1 MSSAA
6 DVGSKR
12 SRVSLGALKP
22 LAPYAL
28 AHRGRIGL
36 ALIALTVASAATL
49 VVPIAVRRMIDFG
62 FSDSNAGLIRAYFL
76 AMIGV
81 VAVLALAS
89 GARYYL
95 VMTLGERVVADLR
108 ADLFGHLT
116 RLDPSFFDA
125 EKTGDIASRLSADTT
140 QLKATFGSS
149 ASLALRNLFL
159 FVGAMTMMVVTSPKL
174 SAFVLAAIPIIVLP
188 LYAAGRSVRERSR
201 RAQDRL
207 ADATAFATE
216 SLSAVRVMQS
226 FLAERFTASRYRE
239 AAFGAYEAA
248 RTMTQARAI
257 VTAAAIFLAFGSVV
271 VVLWLGAQEVIARK
285 MTGGTLSQFVLFAV
299 FGAGALGQLSE
310 VWNEVSQA
318 AGAAGRIGEIMAVKP
333 RIVAPPQPLRLAK
346 PVRGEFAFQNVC
358 FAYPGRED
366 DAVLRDVSFRI
377 APGETVAIVGPSGA
391 GKSTLFQ
398 LALRFYDPASG
409 AVTLDGVDVSK
420 LDPAD
425 LRAEIAL
432 VPQDAFIFGATVADN
447 IAYGAPGATREA
459 VVAAAQQAA
468 ADGFISNLPRGYDT
482 QLGERGVTLSG
493 GERQRIAIARAILK
507 NAPVL
512 LLDEATSALDAENE
526 TLVQGALET
535 LMKGRSTLVIAH
547 RLATIVNADRI
558 FVIEAGRLV
567 EEGSHASL
575 MAANGLYARL
585 ARLQFETGAAA
596 LTAVARPVGAVWR
609 ARIRLDSWASATY
622 LRAFGLRHAGSRRR
636 GFGADRAFSRGW
648 APKPVT
654 TQSRSWS

>member
-1 MSSAA
+1 MPSAA
-6 DVGSKR
+6 DTGSKR

-22 LAPYAL
+22 LAPYAF
-28 AHRGRIGL
+28 AHRTRIVL
-36 ALIALTVASAATL
+36 ALIALTIASAATL

-62 FSDSNAGLIRAYFL
+62 FSAANAGLIHAYFF

-95 VMTLGERVVADLR
+95 VMTLGERVIADLR
-108 ADLFGHLT
+108 ADLFTHLT
-116 RLDPSFFDA
+116 RLDPSFFDT

-159 FVGAMTMMVVTSPKL
+159 FVGAITMMVVTSPKL
-174 SAFVLAAIPIIVLP
+174 SAFVVAAIPVIVLP
-188 LYAAGRSVRERSR
+188 LYAAGRSVRQRSR

-207 ADATAFATE
+207 AEATAFAAE
-216 SLSAVRVMQS
+216 SLSAVRVMHS
-226 FLAERFTASRYRE
+226 FLAENFTAGRYRE

-248 RTMTQARAI
+248 RAMSQARAL
-257 VTAAAIFLAFGSVV
+257 VTAAALFLAFGSVV
-271 VVLWLGAQEVIARK
+271 VVLKFGAQEVIAGR
-285 MTGGTLSQFVLFAV
+285 MTGGALSQFVLFAV

-333 RIVAPPQPLRLAK
+333 RIVAPAQPLKLAK
-346 PVRGEFAFQNVC
+346 PVRGDLSFLNVS

-366 DAVLRDVSFRI
+366 DSVLRDVSFRI
-377 APGETVAIVGPSGA
+377 APGEVVAIVGPSGA

-409 AVTLDGVDVSK
+409 KVRLDGVDISR
-420 LDPAD
+420 LDPAS

-459 VVAAAQQAA
+459 VVDAARQAA
-468 ADGFISNLPRGYDT
+468 ADSFIAALPQGYDT
-482 QLGERGVTLSG
+482 PLGERGVTLSG

-507 NAPVL
+507 DAPVL
-512 LLDEATSALDAENE
+512 LLDEATSALDAESE

-547 RLATIVNADRI
+547 RLATIVNAHRI
-558 FVIEAGRLV
+558 LVIEAGRLV

-585 ARLQFETGAAA
+585 ARLQFKTGAAA
-596 LTAVARPVGAVWR
+596 LTAAAE
-609 ARIRLDSWASATY
+609 AA
-622 LRAFGLRHAGSRRR
+622 
-636 GFGADRAFSRGW
+636 
-648 APKPVT
+648 
-654 TQSRSWS
+654 Q

>member
-1 MSSAA
+1 MS
-6 DVGSKR
+6 R
-12 SRVSLGALKP
+12 SRALKP
-22 LAPYAL
+22 LAPYAF
-28 AHRGRIGL
+28 AHRARIVL
-36 ALIALTVASAATL
+36 ALIALAIASAATL

-108 ADLFGHLT
+108 ADLFSHLT
-116 RLDPSFFDA
+116 CLDPSFFDG

-159 FVGAMTMMVVTSPKL
+159 FVGAITMMVFTSPKL
-174 SAFVLAAIPIIVLP
+174 SAFVLAAIPVIVLP

-226 FLAERFTASRYRE
+226 FLAEKFTASRYRE

-248 RTMTQARAI
+248 RAMTQARAI

-271 VVLWLGAQEVIARK
+271 VVLWLGAQEVIAGS
-285 MTGGTLSQFVLFAV
+285 MTGGALSQFVLFAV

-333 RIVAPPQPLRLAK
+333 RIVAPAQPVKLAK
-346 PVRGEFAFQNVC
+346 PVRGELAFHDVR
-358 FAYPGRED
+358 FAYPGRHD
-366 DAVLRDVSFRI
+366 DSVLRDVSFRV

-398 LALRFYDPASG
+398 LALRFYDPGSG
-409 AVTLDGVDVSK
+409 SVMLDGVDISK

-459 VVAAAQQAA
+459 VVAAAKQAA
-468 ADGFISNLPRGYDT
+468 ADDFISAMPQGYDT
-482 QLGERGVTLSG
+482 ALGERGVTLSG

-512 LLDEATSALDAENE
+512 LLDEATSALDAESE

-547 RLATIVNADRI
+547 RLATIVNAHRI
-558 FVIEAGRLV
+558 LVIEAGRLV

-596 LTAVARPVGAVWR
+596 LTAAAE
-609 ARIRLDSWASATY
+609 AA
-622 LRAFGLRHAGSRRR
+622 
-636 GFGADRAFSRGW
+636 
-648 APKPVT
+648 
-654 TQSRSWS
+654 Q

>member
-1 MSSAA
+1 MSSA
-6 DVGSKR
+6 DTGSKR
-12 SRVSLGALKP
+12 SRVSLNALKP
-22 LAPYAL
+22 LLPYAL
-28 AHRGRIGL
+28 AHRVRIVL
-36 ALIALTVASAATL
+36 AVIALTIASAATL

-62 FSDSNAGLIRAYFL
+62 FSDSNTGLIRAYFL

-81 VAVLALAS
+81 VAVLAVAS

-108 ADLFGHLT
+108 ADLFSHLT
-116 RLDPSFFDA
+116 RLDPSFFDS

-159 FVGAMTMMVVTSPKL
+159 FVGAISMMVVTSPKL

-207 ADATAFATE
+207 AEATAFATE

-248 RTMTQARAI
+248 RAMTQARAI

-271 VVLWLGAQEVIARK
+271 VVLWFGAQEVVAGQ

-318 AGAAGRIGEIMAVKP
+318 AGAAGRIGEIMAVEP
-333 RIVAPPQPLRLAK
+333 RIVAPPRPIKLAK
-346 PVRGEFAFQNVC
+346 PVRGGLAFRDVR

-366 DAVLRDVSFRI
+366 NVLQDVNFRV

-398 LALRFYDPASG
+398 LALRFYDPLQG
-409 AVTLDGVDVSK
+409 EVTLDGIDISK
-420 LDPAD
+420 IDPAD

-432 VPQDAFIFGATVADN
+432 VPQDAFIFGASVADN
-447 IAYGAPGATREA
+447 IAYGSPAATREA
-459 VVAAAQQAA
+459 VVIAAKQAA
-468 ADGFISNLPRGYDT
+468 ADAFIAALPQGYDT
-482 QLGERGVTLSG
+482 LLGERGVTLSG
-493 GERQRIAIARAILK
+493 GERQRIAIARALLK
-507 NAPVL
+507 DAPVL
-512 LLDEATSALDAENE
+512 LLDEATSALDAESE
-526 TLVQGALET
+526 TLVQGALEM

-547 RLATIVNADRI
+547 RLATIVSAHRI
-558 FVIEAGRLV
+558 LVIEAGRVV

-596 LTAVARPVGAVWR
+596 LTAAA
-609 ARIRLDSWASATY
+609 
-622 LRAFGLRHAGSRRR
+622 
-636 GFGADRAFSRGW
+636 
-648 APKPVT
+648 
-654 TQSRSWS
+654 Q

>member
-6 DVGSKR
+6 DAGSKG

-22 LAPYAL
+22 LAPYAF
-28 AHRGRIGL
+28 AHRGRIAL
-36 ALIALTVASAATL
+36 ALIALTIASAATL
-49 VVPIAVRRMIDFG
+49 VVPIAVRRMIDYG
-62 FSDSNAGLIRAYFL
+62 FSDANAGLIRAYFL

-108 ADLFGHLT
+108 ADFFTHLT

-159 FVGAMTMMVVTSPKL
+159 FVGAITMMVVTSPKL
-174 SAFVLAAIPIIVLP
+174 SAFVLAAIPVIVLP

-207 ADATAFATE
+207 ADATAFAAE

-226 FLAERFTASRYRE
+226 FLAEGFTAGRYRD

-248 RTMTQARAI
+248 RAMTQARAL
-257 VTAAAIFLAFGSVV
+257 VTAAALFLAFGSVV
-271 VVLWLGAQEVIARK
+271 VVLWLGAQEVIARR
-285 MTGGTLSQFVLFAV
+285 MTGGALSQFVLFAV

-333 RIVAPPQPLRLAK
+333 RIVAPPKPLRLAK
-346 PVRGEFAFQNVC
+346 PVRGEFAFQSVC
-358 FAYPGRED
+358 FAYTGRED

-398 LALRFYDPASG
+398 LALRFYDPSSG
-409 AVTLDGVDVSK
+409 ALTLDGIDVSK

-432 VPQDAFIFGATVADN
+432 VPQDAFIFGASVADN
-447 IAYGAPGATREA
+447 IAYGAAGATREA
-459 VVAAAQQAA
+459 VVTAAQQAA
-468 ADGFISNLPRGYDT
+468 AEGFISALPQGYDT
-482 QLGERGVTLSG
+482 PLGERGVTLSG

-512 LLDEATSALDAENE
+512 LLDEATSALDAESE

-558 FVIEAGRLV
+558 LVIEAGRLV
-567 EEGSHASL
+567 EEGAHASL

-596 LTAVARPVGAVWR
+596 LTAEAA
-609 ARIRLDSWASATY
+609 
-622 LRAFGLRHAGSRRR
+622 
-636 GFGADRAFSRGW
+636 
-648 APKPVT
+648 
-654 TQSRSWS
+654 Q

>member
-1 MSSAA
+1 MSSA
-6 DVGSKR
+6 DTGSKR
-12 SRVSLGALKP
+12 SRVSLSALKP
-22 LAPYAL
+22 LAPYAFV
-28 AHRGRIGL
+28 HRTRIVL
-36 ALIALTVASAATL
+36 ALIALAIASAATL

-62 FSDSNAGLIRAYFL
+62 FSDANAGLIRAYFL

-108 ADLFGHLT
+108 ADLFSHLT
-116 RLDPSFFDA
+116 RLDPSFFDG

-159 FVGAMTMMVVTSPKL
+159 FVGAITMMVFTSPKL

-226 FLAERFTASRYRE
+226 FLAEKFTASRYRE

-248 RTMTQARAI
+248 RAMTQARAI

-271 VVLWLGAQEVIARK
+271 VVLWLGAQEVIAGG
-285 MTGGTLSQFVLFAV
+285 MTGGALSQFVLFAV

-333 RIVAPPQPLRLAK
+333 RIVAPAQPVKLAK
-346 PVRGEFAFQNVC
+346 PVRGELAFHDVH
-358 FAYPGRED
+358 FAYPGRHD
-366 DAVLRDVSFRI
+366 DSVLRDVSFCV

-398 LALRFYDPASG
+398 LALRFYDPGSG
-409 AVTLDGVDVSK
+409 SVMLDGVDISK

-459 VVAAAQQAA
+459 VVAAAKQAA
-468 ADGFISNLPRGYDT
+468 ADDFISAMPQGYDT
-482 QLGERGVTLSG
+482 ALGERGVTLSG

-512 LLDEATSALDAENE
+512 LLDEATSALDAESE

-547 RLATIVNADRI
+547 RLATIVNAHRI
-558 FVIEAGRLV
+558 LVIEAGRLV
-567 EEGSHASL
+567 EEGSHGSL

-596 LTAVARPVGAVWR
+596 LTAAAE
-609 ARIRLDSWASATY
+609 AA
-622 LRAFGLRHAGSRRR
+622 
-636 GFGADRAFSRGW
+636 
-648 APKPVT
+648 
-654 TQSRSWS
+654 Q

>member
-116 RLDPSFFDA
+116 RLEPSFFDA

-226 FLAERFTASRYRE
+226 FLAERFTASRYRG

-285 MTGGTLSQFVLFAV
+285 ITGGTLSQFVLFAV

-346 PVRGEFAFQNVC
+346 PVRGEFAFQSVC

-409 AVTLDGVDVSK
+409 VVTLDGVDVSN
-420 LDPAD
+420 LHPAD

-558 FVIEAGRLV
+558 LVIEAGRLV

-596 LTAVARPVGAVWR
+596 LTAVAA
-609 ARIRLDSWASATY
+609 A
-622 LRAFGLRHAGSRRR
+622 
-636 GFGADRAFSRGW
+636 
-648 APKPVT
+648 
-654 TQSRSWS
+654 Q

>member
-1 MSSAA
+1 MSSADA
-6 DVGSKR
+6 GSKR
-12 SRVSLGALKP
+12 SRVSLGALRP
-22 LAPYAL
+22 LAPYAF
-28 AHRGRIGL
+28 AHRARIAL
-36 ALIALTVASAATL
+36 ALIALAIASAATL

-62 FSDSNAGLIRAYFL
+62 FSDANTDLIRAYFL

-108 ADLFGHLT
+108 ADLFSHLT
-116 RLDPSFFDA
+116 RLDPSFFDG

-159 FVGAMTMMVVTSPKL
+159 FVGAITMMVFTSPKL

-226 FLAERFTASRYRE
+226 FLAEKFTASRYRE

-257 VTAAAIFLAFGSVV
+257 VTAAALFLAFGSVV
-271 VVLWLGAQEVIARK
+271 VVLWLGAQEVVARK

-333 RIVAPPQPLRLAK
+333 RIVAPSQPLKLAK
-346 PVRGEFAFQNVC
+346 PVRGELAFHDVC

-366 DAVLRDVSFRI
+366 GAVLRDVSFRV

-398 LALRFYDPASG
+398 LALRFYDPGIGS
-409 AVTLDGVDVSK
+409 VMLDGIDISK
-420 LDPAD
+420 LDPVD
-425 LRAEIAL
+425 LRGEIAL

-447 IAYGAPGATREA
+447 IAYGAPGATRDA
-459 VVAAAQQAA
+459 VVAAAKQAA
-468 ADGFISNLPRGYDT
+468 ADGFISALPQGYDT
-482 QLGERGVTLSG
+482 ALGERGVTLSG

-512 LLDEATSALDAENE
+512 LLDEATSALDAESE

-535 LMKGRSTLVIAH
+535 LMKGRATLVIAH
-547 RLATIVNADRI
+547 RLATIVNAHRI
-558 FVIEAGRLV
+558 LVIEAGRLV

-596 LTAVARPVGAVWR
+596 LTAHSEAA
-609 ARIRLDSWASATY
+609 
-622 LRAFGLRHAGSRRR
+622 
-636 GFGADRAFSRGW
+636 
-648 APKPVT
+648 
-654 TQSRSWS
+654 Q

>member
-1 MSSAA
+1 MSSADA
-6 DVGSKR
+6 GAKR
-12 SRVSLGALKP
+12 SRVSLGALKA

-28 AHRGRIGL
+28 AHRGRIAL
-36 ALIALTVASAATL
+36 ALIALTIASGAML
-49 VVPIAVRRMIDFG
+49 VVPVAVRRMIDFG
-62 FSDSNAGLIRAYFL
+62 FSDANAGIIRAYFL

-95 VMTLGERVVADLR
+95 VMTLGEGVVADLR
-108 ADLFGHLT
+108 ADLFTHLT
-116 RLDPSFFDA
+116 RLDASFFDA

-159 FVGAMTMMVVTSPKL
+159 FVGAITMMVVTSPKL

-207 ADATAFATE
+207 AEATAFATE

-226 FLAERFTASRYRE
+226 FLAERFTAGRYRA

-248 RTMTQARAI
+248 RAMAQARAL
-257 VTAAAIFLAFGSVV
+257 VTAAALFLAFGSVV
-271 VVLWLGAQEVIARK
+271 VVLWLGAREVIAHR
-285 MTGGTLSQFVLFAV
+285 MTGGALSQFVLFAV

-333 RIVAPPQPLRLAK
+333 RIVAPAAPLKLAK
-346 PVRGEFAFQNVC
+346 PVRGEFAFRNVS
-358 FAYPGRED
+358 FAYPNRED
-366 DAVLRDVSFRI
+366 DVLSEVNFRV
-377 APGETVAIVGPSGA
+377 APGEVVAIVGPSGA

-409 AVTLDGVDVSK
+409 AVTLDGVDIAK
-420 LDPAD
+420 LNPAD

-432 VPQDAFIFGATVADN
+432 VPQDAFIFGASVAEN

-459 VVAAAQQAA
+459 VVAAARQAA
-468 ADGFISNLPRGYDT
+468 ADGFISALPQGYDT
-482 QLGERGVTLSG
+482 LLGERGATLSG
-493 GERQRIAIARAILK
+493 GERQRIAIARALLK
-507 NAPVL
+507 DAPVL
-512 LLDEATSALDAENE
+512 LLDEATSALDAESE

-535 LMKGRSTLVIAH
+535 LMNGRSTLVIAH
-547 RLATIVNADRI
+547 RLATIVNAHRI
-558 FVIEAGRLV
+558 LVIEAGRIV

-596 LTAVARPVGAVWR
+596 LTAR
-609 ARIRLDSWASATY
+609 AEAA
-622 LRAFGLRHAGSRRR
+622 
-636 GFGADRAFSRGW
+636 
-648 APKPVT
+648 
-654 TQSRSWS
+654 Q

>member
-6 DVGSKR
+6 DAGSKR
-12 SRVSLGALKP
+12 SRVALGALKP
-22 LAPYAL
+22 LAPYAF
-28 AHRGRIGL
+28 AHRGRIAL
-36 ALIALTVASAATL
+36 ALIALTIASAATL

-62 FSDSNAGLIRAYFL
+62 FSDSNASLIRAYFL

-108 ADLFGHLT
+108 ADLFSHLT
-116 RLDPSFFDA
+116 RLDPSFFDG

-140 QLKATFGSS
+140 QLKASFGSS

-159 FVGAMTMMVVTSPKL
+159 FVGAITMMVFTSPKL

-207 ADATAFATE
+207 AEATAFATE

-226 FLAERFTASRYRE
+226 FLAEKFTASRYRD

-248 RTMTQARAI
+248 RAMSEARAF
-257 VTAAAIFLAFGSVV
+257 VTAAALFLAFGSVV
-271 VVLWLGAQEVIARK
+271 VVLWLGAQEVIAHQ
-285 MTGGTLSQFVLFAV
+285 MTGGALSQFVLFAV

-333 RIVAPPQPLRLAK
+333 RIVAPAQPLKLAK
-346 PVRGEFAFQNVC
+346 PVRGELAFHNVC
-358 FAYPGRED
+358 FAYPGRAD
-366 DAVLRDVSFRI
+366 GAVLRDVSFRV
-377 APGETVAIVGPSGA
+377 APGDTVAIVGPSGA

-398 LALRFYDPASG
+398 LALKFYDPASG
-409 AVTLDGVDVSK
+409 AVMLDGVEISK

-425 LRAEIAL
+425 LRADIAL

-459 VVAAAQQAA
+459 VVAAAKLAA
-468 ADGFISNLPRGYDT
+468 ADGFISALPQGYDT
-482 QLGERGVTLSG
+482 ALGERGVTLSG
-493 GERQRIAIARAILK
+493 GERQRIAIARALLK
-507 NAPVL
+507 DAPVL
-512 LLDEATSALDAENE
+512 LLDEATSALDAESE

-547 RLATIVNADRI
+547 RLATIVNAHRI
-558 FVIEAGRLV
+558 LVIEAGSLV

-596 LTAVARPVGAVWR
+596 LTAAA
-609 ARIRLDSWASATY
+609 
-622 LRAFGLRHAGSRRR
+622 
-636 GFGADRAFSRGW
+636 
-648 APKPVT
+648 
-654 TQSRSWS
+654 Q

>member
-6 DVGSKR
+6 DAGSKR

-28 AHRGRIGL
+28 AHRGRIAL
-36 ALIALTVASAATL
+36 ALIALAIASGATL

-62 FSDSNAGLIRAYFL
+62 FSDANAGLIRAYFL

-108 ADLFGHLT
+108 ADLFSHLT
-116 RLDPSFFDA
+116 RLDPSFFDG

-159 FVGAMTMMVVTSPKL
+159 FVGAITMMVVTSPKL

-248 RTMTQARAI
+248 RAMTQARAF
-257 VTAAAIFLAFGSVV
+257 VTAAALFLAFGSVV
-271 VVLWLGAQEVIARK
+271 VVLWLGAQEVIAHR
-285 MTGGTLSQFVLFAV
+285 MTGGALSQFVLFAV

-333 RIVAPPQPLRLAK
+333 RIVAPAAAARSSRSPSAASSLSTMSPLLIPGARTIPSCATSSFR
-346 PVRGEFAFQNVC
+346 VA
-358 FAYPGRED
+358 PGRD
-366 DAVLRDVSFRI
+366 GRHRRPIGRRQIDVVP
-377 APGETVAIVGPSGA
+377 AGA
-391 GKSTLFQ
+391 RGSTI
-398 LALRFYDPASG
+398 P
-409 AVTLDGVDVSK
+409 
-420 LDPAD
+420 
-425 LRAEIAL
+425 
-432 VPQDAFIFGATVADN
+432 
-447 IAYGAPGATREA
+447 
-459 VVAAAQQAA
+459 
-468 ADGFISNLPRGYDT
+468 
-482 QLGERGVTLSG
+482 
-493 GERQRIAIARAILK
+493 
-507 NAPVL
+507 
-512 LLDEATSALDAENE
+512 
-526 TLVQGALET
+526 
-535 LMKGRSTLVIAH
+535 
-547 RLATIVNADRI
+547 
-558 FVIEAGRLV
+558 
-567 EEGSHASL
+567 
-575 MAANGLYARL
+575 
-585 ARLQFETGAAA
+585 
-596 LTAVARPVGAVWR
+596 
-609 ARIRLDSWASATY
+609 
-622 LRAFGLRHAGSRRR
+622 
-636 GFGADRAFSRGW
+636 
-648 APKPVT
+648 
-654 TQSRSWS
+654 

>member
-1 MSSAA
+1 MSSATA
-6 DVGSKR
+6 GSKR

-28 AHRGRIGL
+28 VHRSRIVL
-36 ALIALTVASAATL
+36 ALAALTIASAATL
-49 VVPIAVRRMIDFG
+49 VVPVAVRRMIDFG
-62 FSDSNAGLIRAYFL
+62 FSDANAGLIRAYFL
-76 AMIGV
+76 AMIGI

-108 ADLFGHLT
+108 ADLFSHLT
-116 RLDPSFFDA
+116 RLDPAFFDT

-140 QLKATFGSS
+140 QLKATFGAS

-159 FVGAMTMMVVTSPKL
+159 FVGAIAMMVVTSPKL
-174 SAFVLAAIPIIVLP
+174 SAFVLAAIPVIVLP

-226 FLAERFTASRYRE
+226 FQAERFTAGRYRD

-248 RTMTQARAI
+248 RAMSQARAL

-271 VVLWLGAQEVIARK
+271 FVLWLGAREVIAHR
-285 MTGGTLSQFVLFAV
+285 MTGGALSQFVLFAV

-318 AGAAGRIGEIMAVKP
+318 AGAAGRIGEIMGVKP
-333 RIVAPPQPLRLAK
+333 RIVAPAEPIKLAK
-346 PVRGEFAFQNVC
+346 PVRGELAFRNVS

-366 DAVLRDVSFRI
+366 DPVLRNVSFRV

-398 LALRFYDPASG
+398 LALRFYDTGGG
-409 AVTLDGVDVSK
+409 AVTLDGADVSR
-420 LDPAD
+420 LDPAS

-432 VPQDAFIFGATVADN
+432 VPQDAFIFGASVADN
-447 IAYGAPGATREA
+447 IGYGALGATREA
-459 VVAAAQQAA
+459 VVAAARQAA
-468 ADGFISNLPRGYDT
+468 ADGFISALPRGYDT
-482 QLGERGVTLSG
+482 LLGERGVTLSG
-493 GERQRIAIARAILK
+493 GERQRIAIARAILR

-512 LLDEATSALDAENE
+512 LLDEATSALDAESE

-535 LMKGRSTLVIAH
+535 LMKGRATLVIAH
-547 RLATIVNADRI
+547 RLATIVNAHRI
-558 FVIEAGRLV
+558 LVIEAGRLV
-567 EEGSHASL
+567 EEGDHASL

-596 LTAVARPVGAVWR
+596 LTA
-609 ARIRLDSWASATY
+609 ATE
-622 LRAFGLRHAGSRRR
+622 AA
-636 GFGADRAFSRGW
+636 
-648 APKPVT
+648 
-654 TQSRSWS
+654 Q

>member
-1 MSSAA
+1 MSSA
-6 DVGSKR
+6 DTGSKR
-12 SRVSLGALKP
+12 SRVSLAALKP
-22 LAPYAL
+22 LAPYAFV
-28 AHRGRIGL
+28 HRTRIVL
-36 ALIALTVASAATL
+36 ALIALAIASAATL

-108 ADLFGHLT
+108 ADLFSHLT
-116 RLDPSFFDA
+116 RLDPSFFDG

-159 FVGAMTMMVVTSPKL
+159 FVGAITMMVFTSPKL

-226 FLAERFTASRYRE
+226 FLAEKFTASRYRE

-248 RTMTQARAI
+248 RAMTQARAI

-271 VVLWLGAQEVIARK
+271 VVLWLGAQEVIAGS
-285 MTGGTLSQFVLFAV
+285 MTGGALSQFVLFAV

-333 RIVAPPQPLRLAK
+333 RIVAPAQPVKLAK
-346 PVRGEFAFQNVC
+346 PVRGELAFHDVR
-358 FAYPGRED
+358 FAYPGRHD
-366 DAVLRDVSFRI
+366 DSVLRDVSFRV

-398 LALRFYDPASG
+398 LALRFYDPGSG
-409 AVTLDGVDVSK
+409 SVMLDGVDISK

-459 VVAAAQQAA
+459 VVAAAKQAA
-468 ADGFISNLPRGYDT
+468 ADSFISAMPQGYDT
-482 QLGERGVTLSG
+482 ALGERGVTLSG

-512 LLDEATSALDAENE
+512 LLDEATSALDAESE

-547 RLATIVNADRI
+547 RLATIVNAHRI
-558 FVIEAGRLV
+558 LVIEAGRLV
-567 EEGSHASL
+567 EEGSHGSL

-596 LTAVARPVGAVWR
+596 LTAAAE
-609 ARIRLDSWASATY
+609 AA
-622 LRAFGLRHAGSRRR
+622 
-636 GFGADRAFSRGW
+636 
-648 APKPVT
+648 
-654 TQSRSWS
+654 Q

>member
-6 DVGSKR
+6 DLGSKR

-108 ADLFGHLT
+108 ADLFAHLT
-116 RLDPSFFDA
+116 RLDPSFFDG
-125 EKTGDIASRLSADTT
+125 EKTGDLASRLSADTT

-159 FVGAMTMMVVTSPKL
+159 FVGAMAMMVVTSPKL
-174 SAFVLAAIPIIVLP
+174 SIFVLSAIPIIVLP
-188 LYAAGRSVRERSR
+188 LYAAGRSVRVRSR

-226 FLAERFTASRYRE
+226 FLAERFTARRYRD

-271 VVLWLGAQEVIARK
+271 VVLWLGAQEVVAGQ

-318 AGAAGRIGEIMAVKP
+318 AGAAGRIGEILAVKP
-333 RIVAPPQPLRLAK
+333 RIVAPVRPVKLAK
-346 PVRGEFAFQNVC
+346 PVRGEFAFKNVR

-366 DAVLRDVSFRI
+366 DAVLRDVSFRV

-409 AVTLDGVDVSK
+409 AVMLDGVDVSK

-432 VPQDAFIFGATVADN
+432 VPQDAFIFGATVAEN

-459 VVAAAQQAA
+459 VVAAAKRAA
-468 ADGFISNLPRGYDT
+468 AERFISDLPQGYDT

-535 LMKGRSTLVIAH
+535 LMEGRSTLVIAH
-547 RLATIVNADRI
+547 RLATIVNAHRI
-558 FVIEAGRLV
+558 LVIEAGALV
-567 EEGSHASL
+567 EEGTHASL

-596 LTAVARPVGAVWR
+596 LTAAA
-609 ARIRLDSWASATY
+609 
-622 LRAFGLRHAGSRRR
+622 
-636 GFGADRAFSRGW
+636 
-648 APKPVT
+648 
-654 TQSRSWS
+654 Q

>member
-1 MSSAA
+1 MSFAA
-6 DVGSKR
+6 DAGSKR
-12 SRVSLGALKP
+12 SRASLGALKP

-36 ALIALTVASAATL
+36 ALIALTIASAATL

-108 ADLFGHLT
+108 ADLFSHLT
-116 RLDPSFFDA
+116 RLDPSFFDG

-140 QLKATFGSS
+140 QLKATFGAS

-159 FVGAMTMMVVTSPKL
+159 FVGAMAMMVVTSPKL
-174 SAFVLAAIPIIVLP
+174 SIFVLAAIPIIVLP

-207 ADATAFATE
+207 AEATAFATE

-226 FLAERFTASRYRE
+226 FLAERFTARRYRD

-248 RTMTQARAI
+248 RTMTQARSI
-257 VTAAAIFLAFGSVV
+257 VTAAAIFLSFGSVV
-271 VVLWLGAQEVIARK
+271 VVLWLGAQEVVAGQ

-318 AGAAGRIGEIMAVKP
+318 AGAAGRIGEILAVKP
-333 RIVAPPQPLRLAK
+333 RIVAPVRPVKLAK
-346 PVRGEFAFQNVC
+346 PVRGEFAFKNVR

-366 DAVLRDVSFRI
+366 DAVLRDVSFRV
-377 APGETVAIVGPSGA
+377 APGQTVAIVGPSGA

-409 AVTLDGVDVSK
+409 AVTLDGVDVSR

-432 VPQDAFIFGATVADN
+432 VPQDAFIFGASVADN
-447 IAYGAPGATREA
+447 IAYGAPGANREA
-459 VVAAAQQAA
+459 VVAAARQAA
-468 ADGFISNLPRGYDT
+468 ADGFISDLPQGYDT

-547 RLATIVNADRI
+547 RLATIVNAHRI
-558 FVIEAGRLV
+558 LVIEAGSLV
-567 EEGSHASL
+567 EEGTHASL
-575 MAANGLYARL
+575 MASNGLYARL

-596 LTAVARPVGAVWR
+596 LTAAA
-609 ARIRLDSWASATY
+609 
-622 LRAFGLRHAGSRRR
+622 
-636 GFGADRAFSRGW
+636 
-648 APKPVT
+648 
-654 TQSRSWS
+654 Q

>member
-6 DVGSKR
+6 AGSKR

-28 AHRGRIGL
+28 VHRARIVL
-36 ALIALTVASAATL
+36 ALVALTVASAATL
-49 VVPIAVRRMIDFG
+49 VVPVAVRRMIDFG
-62 FSDSNAGLIRAYFL
+62 FSDANAGLIRAYFL

-81 VAVLALAS
+81 VAMLALAS

-108 ADLFGHLT
+108 ADLFTHLT
-116 RLDPSFFDA
+116 RLDPAFFDA

-140 QLKATFGSS
+140 QLKATFGAS

-159 FVGAMTMMVVTSPKL
+159 FVGAITMMVVTSPKL
-174 SAFVLAAIPIIVLP
+174 SAFVLAAIPVIVLP

-201 RAQDRL
+201 RAQDKL

-226 FLAERFTASRYRE
+226 FLAERFTAGRYRE
-239 AAFGAYEAA
+239 AAFSAYEAA
-248 RTMTQARAI
+248 RAMSQARAL

-271 VVLWLGAQEVIARK
+271 FVLWLGAREVIAHR
-285 MTGGTLSQFVLFAV
+285 MTGGALSQFVLFAV

-318 AGAAGRIGEIMAVKP
+318 AGAAGRIGEIMGVKP
-333 RIVAPPQPLRLAK
+333 RIVAPAEPIKLAR
-346 PVRGEFAFQNVC
+346 PVRGELAFRNVS

-366 DAVLRDVSFRI
+366 DPVLRDVSFRI

-398 LALRFYDPASG
+398 LALRFYDTGGG
-409 AVTLDGVDVSK
+409 AVTLDGVDVSR
-420 LDPAD
+420 LDPAS

-432 VPQDAFIFGATVADN
+432 VPQDAFIFGASVADN
-447 IAYGAPGATREA
+447 IGYGAPGATREA
-459 VVAAAQQAA
+459 VVAAARQAA
-468 ADGFISNLPRGYDT
+468 ADGFISALPGGYDT
-482 QLGERGVTLSG
+482 LLGERGVTLSG

-512 LLDEATSALDAENE
+512 LLDEATSALDAESE

-535 LMKGRSTLVIAH
+535 LMKGRTTLVIAH
-547 RLATIVNADRI
+547 RLATIVNAHRI
-558 FVIEAGRLV
+558 LVIEAGRLV
-567 EEGSHASL
+567 EEGDHASL

-596 LTAVARPVGAVWR
+596 LTA
-609 ARIRLDSWASATY
+609 ATE
-622 LRAFGLRHAGSRRR
+622 AA
-636 GFGADRAFSRGW
+636 
-648 APKPVT
+648 
-654 TQSRSWS
+654 Q

>member
-1 MSSAA
+1 MPSADA
-6 DVGSKR
+6 GAKR

-22 LAPYAL
+22 LAPYAF
-28 AHRGRIGL
+28 AHRTRIVL
-36 ALIALTVASAATL
+36 AMIALTIASAATL

-62 FSDSNAGLIRAYFL
+62 FSDANAGLIRAYFL

-108 ADLFGHLT
+108 ADLFTHLT

-149 ASLALRNLFL
+149 TSLALRNLFL
-159 FVGAMTMMVVTSPKL
+159 FVGAITMMVITSPKL
-174 SAFVLAAIPIIVLP
+174 SAFVVAAIPVIVLP
-188 LYAAGRSVRERSR
+188 LYAAGRSVRQRSR

-207 ADATAFATE
+207 ADATAFAAE

-226 FLAERFTASRYRE
+226 FLAERFTAGRYRE

-248 RTMTQARAI
+248 RAMSQARAL

-271 VVLWLGAQEVIARK
+271 VVLRFGAQEVIARR

-310 VWNEVSQA
+310 VWNEVLQA

-333 RIVAPPQPLRLAK
+333 LIVAPAQPIKLAK
-346 PVRGEFAFQNVC
+346 PVRGDFAFANVS

-366 DAVLRDVSFRI
+366 DAVLRDVGFRI
-377 APGETVAIVGPSGA
+377 SPGETVAIVGPSGA

-398 LALRFYDPASG
+398 LALRFYDPANG
-409 AVTLDGVDVSK
+409 AVMLDGVDISR
-420 LDPAD
+420 LDPVD

-432 VPQDAFIFGATVADN
+432 VPQDAFIFGASVADN
-447 IAYGAPGATREA
+447 IAYGALGATREA
-459 VVAAAQQAA
+459 VVVAARQAA
-468 ADGFISNLPRGYDT
+468 ADGFISALPQGYDT
-482 QLGERGVTLSG
+482 TLGERGVTLSG

-512 LLDEATSALDAENE
+512 LLDEATSALDAESE

-535 LMKGRSTLVIAH
+535 LMKGRTTLVIAH
-547 RLATIVNADRI
+547 RLATIVNANRI
-558 FVIEAGRLV
+558 LVIEAGRLV

-596 LTAVARPVGAVWR
+596 LTGVAGA
-609 ARIRLDSWASATY
+609 A
-622 LRAFGLRHAGSRRR
+622 
-636 GFGADRAFSRGW
+636 
-648 APKPVT
+648 
-654 TQSRSWS
+654 Q

>member
-6 DVGSKR
+6 AAGSKK
-12 SRVSLGALKP
+12 SRVSLGALRP
-22 LAPYAL
+22 LAPYAF

-36 ALIALTVASAATL
+36 ALIALTIASAATL

-95 VMTLGERVVADLR
+95 VMTLGEQVVADLR
-108 ADLFGHLT
+108 ADLFSHLT
-116 RLDPSFFDA
+116 RLDPSFFDG

-159 FVGAMTMMVVTSPKL
+159 FVGAMAMMVVTSPKL
-174 SAFVLAAIPIIVLP
+174 SIFVLAAIPVIVLP

-226 FLAERFTASRYRE
+226 FLAERFTALRYRA

-257 VTAAAIFLAFGSVV
+257 VTAAAIFLVFGSVV
-271 VVLWLGAQEVIARK
+271 VVLWLGAQEVVARQ

-333 RIVAPPQPLRLAK
+333 RIVAPARPIKLAK
-346 PVRGEFAFQNVC
+346 PVRGEFAFQNVG

-366 DAVLRDVSFRI
+366 DAVLRDVSFRV

-398 LALRFYDPASG
+398 LALRFYDPGSG
-409 AVTLDGVDVSK
+409 VVTLDGVDVSK

-459 VVAAAQQAA
+459 VVAAAKRAA
-468 ADGFISNLPRGYDT
+468 ADGFISDLPESYDT

-535 LMKGRSTLVIAH
+535 LMTGRSTLVIAH
-547 RLATIVNADRI
+547 RLATIVNAHRI
-558 FVIEAGRLV
+558 LVIEAGALV
-567 EEGSHASL
+567 EEGTHASL

-596 LTAVARPVGAVWR
+596 LTAAA
-609 ARIRLDSWASATY
+609 
-622 LRAFGLRHAGSRRR
+622 
-636 GFGADRAFSRGW
+636 
-648 APKPVT
+648 
-654 TQSRSWS
+654 Q

>member
-1 MSSAA
+1 MPSADA
-6 DVGSKR
+6 GAKR

-22 LAPYAL
+22 LAPYAF
-28 AHRGRIGL
+28 AHRTRIVL
-36 ALIALTVASAATL
+36 AMIALTIASAATL

-62 FSDSNAGLIRAYFL
+62 FSDANAGLIRAYFL

-108 ADLFGHLT
+108 ADLFTHLT

-149 ASLALRNLFL
+149 TSLALRNLFL
-159 FVGAMTMMVVTSPKL
+159 FVGAIIMMVITSPKL
-174 SAFVLAAIPIIVLP
+174 SAFVVAAIPVIVLP
-188 LYAAGRSVRERSR
+188 LYAAGRSVRQRSR

-207 ADATAFATE
+207 ADATAFAAE

-226 FLAERFTASRYRE
+226 FLAERFTAGRYRE

-248 RTMTQARAI
+248 RAMSQARAL

-271 VVLWLGAQEVIARK
+271 VVLRFGAQEVIARQ

-299 FGAGALGQLSE
+299 FGAGAFGQLSE

-333 RIVAPPQPLRLAK
+333 RIVAPAQPIKLAK
-346 PVRGEFAFQNVC
+346 PVRGDFAFANVS

-366 DAVLRDVSFRI
+366 DAVLRDVGFRI

-398 LALRFYDPASG
+398 LALRFYDPANG
-409 AVTLDGVDVSK
+409 AVMLDGVDISR
-420 LDPAD
+420 LDPVD

-432 VPQDAFIFGATVADN
+432 VPQDAFIFGASVADN
-447 IAYGAPGATREA
+447 IAYGALGATREA
-459 VVAAAQQAA
+459 VVVAASQAA
-468 ADGFISNLPRGYDT
+468 ADGFISALPQGYDT
-482 QLGERGVTLSG
+482 TLGERGVTLSG

-512 LLDEATSALDAENE
+512 LLDEATSALDAESE

-535 LMKGRSTLVIAH
+535 LMKGRTTLVIAH
-547 RLATIVNADRI
+547 RLATIVNANRI
-558 FVIEAGRLV
+558 LVIEAGRLV

-596 LTAVARPVGAVWR
+596 LTGVAEA
-609 ARIRLDSWASATY
+609 A
-622 LRAFGLRHAGSRRR
+622 
-636 GFGADRAFSRGW
+636 
-648 APKPVT
+648 
-654 TQSRSWS
+654 Q

>member
-1 MSSAA
+1 MSSADA
-6 DVGSKR
+6 GSRR
-12 SRVSLGALKP
+12 SRSSLAALKP
-22 LAPYAL
+22 LAPYAF
-28 AHRGRIGL
+28 AHRGRIAL
-36 ALIALTVASAATL
+36 ALVALVIASAATL

-81 VAVLALAS
+81 VAVLSLAS

-108 ADLFGHLT
+108 ADLFTHLT
-116 RLDPSFFDA
+116 RLDPSFFDG

-159 FVGAMTMMVVTSPKL
+159 FVGAITMMVVTSPKL

-188 LYAAGRSVRERSR
+188 LYAAGRSVREKSR
-201 RAQDRL
+201 QAQDRL
-207 ADATAFATE
+207 ADATALAAE

-226 FLAERFTASRYRE
+226 FLAETFAAGRYRD

-248 RTMTQARAI
+248 RATSQARAV
-257 VTAAAIFLAFGSVV
+257 VTAAALFLAFGSIV
-271 VVLWLGAQEVIARK
+271 VVLWLGAQQVIAGQ
-285 MTGGTLSQFVLFAV
+285 MTGGALSQFVLFAV

-333 RIVAPPQPLRLAK
+333 RILAPAQPLKLAK
-346 PVRGEFAFQNVC
+346 PVLGELAFRDIS

-366 DAVLRDVSFRI
+366 GAVLRGVSFRV

-409 AVTLDGVDVSK
+409 SVALDGVDIAR

-432 VPQDAFIFGATVADN
+432 VPQDAFIFGASIADN

-459 VVAAAQQAA
+459 VVAAAKRAA
-468 ADGFISNLPRGYDT
+468 ADGFISALPRGYDT
-482 QLGERGVTLSG
+482 PLGERGVTLSG

-512 LLDEATSALDAENE
+512 LLDEATSALDAESE

-535 LMKGRSTLVIAH
+535 LMNGRSTLVIAH
-547 RLATIVNADRI
+547 RLATIVNAHRI
-558 FVIEAGRLV
+558 LVIEAGRLV

-596 LTAVARPVGAVWR
+596 LTAAA
-609 ARIRLDSWASATY
+609 A
-622 LRAFGLRHAGSRRR
+622 
-636 GFGADRAFSRGW
+636 
-648 APKPVT
+648 
-654 TQSRSWS
+654 Q

>member
-1 MSSAA
+1 MSSADA
-6 DVGSKR
+6 GAKR
-12 SRVSLGALKP
+12 SRVSLGALKA

-28 AHRGRIGL
+28 AHRGRIAL
-36 ALIALTVASAATL
+36 ALIALTIASGATL
-49 VVPIAVRRMIDFG
+49 VVPVAVRRMIDFG
-62 FSDSNAGLIRAYFL
+62 FSDANAGLIRAYFL

-95 VMTLGERVVADLR
+95 VMTLGEGVVADLR
-108 ADLFGHLT
+108 ADLFTHLT
-116 RLDPSFFDA
+116 RLDASFFDA

-159 FVGAMTMMVVTSPKL
+159 FVGAITMMVVTSPKL

-207 ADATAFATE
+207 AEATAFATE

-226 FLAERFTASRYRE
+226 FLAERFTAGRYRE

-248 RTMTQARAI
+248 RAMAQARAL
-257 VTAAAIFLAFGSVV
+257 VTAAALFLAFGSVV
-271 VVLWLGAQEVIARK
+271 VVLWLGAREVIAHR
-285 MTGGTLSQFVLFAV
+285 MTGGALSQFVLFAV

-333 RIVAPPQPLRLAK
+333 RIVAPAAPLKLAK
-346 PVRGEFAFQNVC
+346 PVRGEFAFRNVS
-358 FAYPGRED
+358 FAYPNRED
-366 DAVLRDVSFRI
+366 DVLSEVNFRV
-377 APGETVAIVGPSGA
+377 APGEVVAIVGPSGA

-409 AVTLDGVDVSK
+409 AVTLDGVDIAK
-420 LDPAD
+420 LNPAD

-432 VPQDAFIFGATVADN
+432 VPQDAFIFGASVADN

-459 VVAAAQQAA
+459 VVAAARQAA
-468 ADGFISNLPRGYDT
+468 ADGFVSALPQGYDT
-482 QLGERGVTLSG
+482 LLGERGATLSG
-493 GERQRIAIARAILK
+493 GERQRIAIARALLK

-512 LLDEATSALDAENE
+512 LLDEATSALDAESE

-547 RLATIVNADRI
+547 RLATIVNAHRI
-558 FVIEAGRLV
+558 LVIEAGRIV

-596 LTAVARPVGAVWR
+596 LTAPAEA
-609 ARIRLDSWASATY
+609 A
-622 LRAFGLRHAGSRRR
+622 
-636 GFGADRAFSRGW
+636 
-648 APKPVT
+648 
-654 TQSRSWS
+654 Q

>member
-1 MSSAA
+1 
-6 DVGSKR
+6 
-12 SRVSLGALKP
+12 
-22 LAPYAL
+22 
-28 AHRGRIGL
+28 
-36 ALIALTVASAATL
+36 
-49 VVPIAVRRMIDFG
+49 MIDFG
-62 FSDSNAGLIRAYFL
+62 FSDSNVGLIRAYFL

-108 ADLFGHLT
+108 ADLFSHLT

-159 FVGAMTMMVVTSPKL
+159 FVGAITMMVVTSPKL

-248 RTMTQARAI
+248 RAMTQARAI
-257 VTAAAIFLAFGSVV
+257 VTAAALFLAFGSVV
-271 VVLWLGAQEVIARK
+271 VVLWLGAQEVVARK
-285 MTGGTLSQFVLFAV
+285 MTGGALSQFVLFAV

-333 RIVAPPQPLRLAK
+333 RIVAPARPMKLAK
-346 PVRGEFAFQNVC
+346 PVRGEFAFSDVS

-366 DAVLRDVSFRI
+366 AVLRDMSFRV

-409 AVTLDGVDVSK
+409 AVMLDGVDISK

-447 IAYGAPGATREA
+447 IAYGAPGATRQA
-459 VVAAAQQAA
+459 AIAAAKQAA
-468 ADGFISNLPRGYDT
+468 ADGFIAALPQGYDT
-482 QLGERGVTLSG
+482 PLGERGVTLSG

-507 NAPVL
+507 DAPVL
-512 LLDEATSALDAENE
+512 LLDEATSALDAESE

-547 RLATIVNADRI
+547 RLATIVNAHRI
-558 FVIEAGRLV
+558 LVIEAGRLV
-567 EEGSHASL
+567 EEGTHASL

-585 ARLQFETGAAA
+585 ARLQFGAGAAA
-596 LTAVARPVGAVWR
+596 LMPEAEAA
-609 ARIRLDSWASATY
+609 
-622 LRAFGLRHAGSRRR
+622 
-636 GFGADRAFSRGW
+636 
-648 APKPVT
+648 
-654 TQSRSWS
+654 Q